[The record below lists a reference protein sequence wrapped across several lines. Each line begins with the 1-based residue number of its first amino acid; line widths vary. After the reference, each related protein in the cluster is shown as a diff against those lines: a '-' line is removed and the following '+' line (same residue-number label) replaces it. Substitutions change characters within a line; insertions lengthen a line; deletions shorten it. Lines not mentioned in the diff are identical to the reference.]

1 MRFTIVTGL
10 SGAGRST
17 ALKTLEDM
25 GFFCADNLPPQLIP
39 GFAQVTMNRV
49 NPPDDVAVVV
59 DMRMGDMFD
68 SIYEAIDE
76 LNKMDLTLHILFLD
90 ASDEQLVSRFKQT
103 RRLHPVSGS
112 GKIMDGISRE
122 RDKLQRIKDMAHT
135 VLDTSVFTARQ
146 LAKVLQSRFSQG
158 YDGRLHISVV
168 TFGYKRGIPIDAD
181 LVFDMRFLPNPFY
194 EEALRSHTGLM
205 DDVKEYV
212 LGAPEAQRFLKQLTE
227 MVKYLE
233 PCFLA
238 QDKKQLMIGIGC
250 TGGMH
255 RSVAMGE
262 ELFLRLQEAGHRV
275 TIEHRDIQLERDSV
289 EKRFLKAVRFND

>member
-49 NPPDDVAVVV
+49 NPPEDVAVVV

-76 LNKMDLTLHILFLD
+76 LKKMDLTLHILFLD

-135 VLDTSVFTARQ
+135 VLDTSVLPPANWPKCCKAASARAMTA
-146 LAKVLQSRFSQG
+146 
-158 YDGRLHISVV
+158 
-168 TFGYKRGIPIDAD
+168 
-181 LVFDMRFLPNPFY
+181 
-194 EEALRSHTGLM
+194 
-205 DDVKEYV
+205 
-212 LGAPEAQRFLKQLTE
+212 
-227 MVKYLE
+227 
-233 PCFLA
+233 
-238 QDKKQLMIGIGC
+238 GC
-250 TGGMH
+250 TSLSSLSDTNGASPSMQTWSLICGFCPIPFMKKH
-255 RSVAMGE
+255 CAAIRG
-262 ELFLRLQEAGHRV
+262 
-275 TIEHRDIQLERDSV
+275 
-289 EKRFLKAVRFND
+289 